1 MNAPAAAEA
10 GATVTDRTNM
20 DVDYGQF
27 RLRISS
33 RVLQHPRTVRC
44 PVLLVAALIRDQQSL
59 D

>member
-10 GATVTDRTNM
+10 GATDRTNM